1 MDGRQFFGVF
11 YQKTLGKLGKIPG
24 KNWTGDKKLL
34 LVDGRDRNIA
44 RLFIREGVYIIY
56 HNLNKY

>member
-11 YQKTLGKLGKIPG
+11 KGKTLGKPGKIPR

-44 RLFIREGVYIIY
+44 RPFIRVGV
-56 HNLNKY
+56 